1 APERLQRRLA
11 PPPRMRC
18 RNRAVSPA
26 VEAIVRRCLE
36 PDPQRRYQSARDL
49 LEDIARHQANLPL
62 RHAPDPSLRER
73 LSKWVRRNP
82 VLTSPYTAAAAALLA
97 LLVLG
102 ALFVVRG
109 RQLARAEARTKAQT
123 TWAEFQEEARTAQF
137 LLYTRTAEPEQLRV
151 GAE

>member
-1 APERLQRRLA
+1 GRGRGGSG
-11 PPPRMRC
+11 
-18 RNRAVSPA
+18 AVSPA

-62 RHAPDPSLRER
+62 RHASEPSLRER

-102 ALFVVRG
+102 ALFVVRSQ
-109 RQLARAEARTKAQT
+109 QLAPPDAPPTPQT
-123 TWAEFQEEARTAQF
+123 T
-137 LLYTRTAEPEQLRV
+137 
-151 GAE
+151 